1 MQSTR
6 GEGGEGTGEEEEV
19 RPEGSRQT
27 EEVSELQDGGEEAAE
42 DRGAPVPAATQ
53 SVSLNQSGPEPD
65 DTAPQ
70 LQPVHTGL
78 DDFPAAT
85 NSVEE
90 NVAQLPLTLHPSHL
104 NTSEDMEDQEPPQE
118 EEEEGEVEDEEEEE
132 DEEEFIVLDSE
143 HPLVRRQQVALN
155 RQLSNQLERIDL
167 GLKEKLANEKE
178 DERHLQ
184 ELGVGMYGVQEQL
197 ARLQTRLDE
206 RQHTKAEAEAKRQQA
221 RDQLEEIKR
230 QYSNITGQD
239 RKDKANASQLQVE
252 IDNLM
257 QHLVFTQGVSED
269 LSSNVKALKNAR
281 RRAGAEKNQAAEQ
294 KFQQD
299 VYVERRTKDKERL
312 TEQIAMYE
320 AQAKAQAEE
329 THSAK
334 EALSEAEMEMESL
347 VLARN
352 QLLQQ
357 WSGSLVAMRR
367 RDEAFSAMQDAV
379 RTVEHQVILLD
390 REIEGYKR
398 STNEEQEENE
408 KLTMH
413 LNWSHVDGATSR
425 KLIIQK
431 QAQGEALQAHYSS
444 CLRTLRETERSLARL
459 SKETSAHH
467 TEVID
472 QRRQLQKESAVR
484 LEIEDKIMTHIQQ
497 KLTHNK
503 AAKYSQRLTGR
514 IATLKREKSFR
525 LWQLEN
531 DVVALGQEISKA
543 SQHLESL
550 GLTTEALDEKI
561 DRSNKLLTT
570 IEAKMSSFMT
580 LIAHKQASIATCN
593 KKIYQIAAKTG
604 HEDLSP
610 LQIKIE
616 AIRAQTEELAGRIKS
631 DQQLW
636 MMRQGTLVAM
646 THELDANSKGML
658 KLQTEYTAMQQK
670 KIRLEGQI
678 EAEHHE
684 EAELEKNAKML
695 RGDLL
700 KLNTLLSKNSQ
711 LSLALQQENALRE
724 TDFLHRLKEAERES
738 IQMQIKHER
747 IQEEKE
753 RILNSLV
760 EAERQ
765 IMLWEKKIQLVKET
779 RSAVDL
785 EVGQGDIQIM
795 KAEVHRMEVR
805 LNHLLK
811 QQERL
816 LKESEATVERRGVI
830 ILRREAMFHTS
841 KKMMTKG
848 EVNRVT
854 QGLQRKTHDTHKRAV
869 EYEQGI
875 RELQEGQVRLSERL
889 AQQKQKLSELCGT
902 SYVLDPEFENLQ
914 DTKER
919 NLAHLVSL
927 QSRMKK
933 LQGVCEGSYRA
944 SATSES
950 VAAALQS
957 QMERVHAAGTILQR
971 VCEEFPQHQ
980 GVLRRLALALA
991 ARTQTARTQVRVQ
1004 ETS

>member
-6 GEGGEGTGEEEEV
+6 GEGGEGAGEEEV
-19 RPEGSRQT
+19 RPENSRQT
-27 EEVSELQDGGEEAAE
+27 EEVSELQDGGEEGAE
-42 DRGAPVPAATQ
+42 DRGAPAATQ
-53 SVSLNQSGPEPD
+53 SVSQNQSGPEPD
-65 DTAPQ
+65 DTTPQ
-70 LQPVHTGL
+70 RQPVHTGL

-85 NSVEE
+85 NSVQE

-118 EEEEGEVEDEEEEE
+118 EEEEGEVEDEEEE
-132 DEEEFIVLDSE
+132 EEEFIVLDSE

-178 DERHLQ
+178 DDKHLQ
-184 ELGVGMYGVQEQL
+184 ALGVGMYGVQEQL

-221 RDQLEEIKR
+221 RHQLEEIKR

-239 RKDKANASQLQVE
+239 RKDKANASQLQAE
-252 IDNLM
+252 IDNLL

-281 RRAGAEKNQAAEQ
+281 RKAGAEKNQAEEQ

-299 VYVERRTKDKERL
+299 LYVERLTKDKERL

-329 THSAK
+329 THAAK

-357 WSGSLVAMRR
+357 WSGSLVGMRR

-408 KLTMH
+408 KLTMQ
-413 LNWSHVDGATSR
+413 LNWSHMDGATSR

-444 CLRTLRETERSLARL
+444 CLRTLRETERTLARL

-467 TEVID
+467 AEVID

-503 AAKYSQRLTGR
+503 AAKYSQRLTSR

-531 DVVALGQEISKA
+531 DVVAVGQEISKA

-550 GLTTEALDEKI
+550 GLTMEALDEKI
-561 DRSNKLLTT
+561 ARSNKLLTT
-570 IEAKMSSFMT
+570 IQAKMSSFVT
-580 LIAHKQASIATCN
+580 LIAQKQASIATCN
-593 KKIYQIAAKTG
+593 KKIYEIAAKTG

-610 LQIKIE
+610 LQIKVE
-616 AIRAQTEELAGRIKS
+616 AIRAQMEELAGRIKS

-646 THELDANSKGML
+646 THEIEANSKEML

-684 EAELEKNAKML
+684 ETELEKNAKML

-711 LSLALQQENALRE
+711 LSQALEQENALRE

-779 RSAVDL
+779 RSAVDS

-795 KAEVHRMEVR
+795 KAEVHRMECKTWMQH
-805 LNHLLK
+805 NLLK
-811 QQERL
+811 LNSNKTEL
-816 LKESEATVERRGVI
+816 LLIG
-830 ILRREAMFHTS
+830 S
-841 KKMMTKG
+841 KSTLSK
-848 EVNRVT
+848 VT
-854 QGLQRKTHDTHKRAV
+854 NGALLL
-869 EYEQGI
+869 QGI
-875 RELQEGQVRLSERL
+875 ARLS
-889 AQQKQKLSELCGT
+889 T
-902 SYVLDPEFENLQ
+902 
-914 DTKER
+914 
-919 NLAHLVSL
+919 
-927 QSRMKK
+927 
-933 LQGVCEGSYRA
+933 
-944 SATSES
+944 
-950 VAAALQS
+950 
-957 QMERVHAAGTILQR
+957 
-971 VCEEFPQHQ
+971 
-980 GVLRRLALALA
+980 
-991 ARTQTARTQVRVQ
+991 
-1004 ETS
+1004 

>member
-6 GEGGEGTGEEEEV
+6 GEGGEGAGEEEV

-65 DTAPQ
+65 DTTPQ

-85 NSVEE
+85 NSVQE
-90 NVAQLPLTLHPSHL
+90 N
-104 NTSEDMEDQEPPQE
+104 
-118 EEEEGEVEDEEEEE
+118 
-132 DEEEFIVLDSE
+132 
-143 HPLVRRQQVALN
+143 PLVRRQQVALN

-178 DERHLQ
+178 DDKHLQ
-184 ELGVGMYGVQEQL
+184 ELGFGMYGVQEQL
-197 ARLQTRLDE
+197 ARLQARLDE

-239 RKDKANASQLQVE
+239 RKDKANASQLQAE

-281 RRAGAEKNQAAEQ
+281 RRAGAEKNQAEEQ

-299 VYVERRTKDKERL
+299 LYVERLTKDKERL

-357 WSGSLVAMRR
+357 WSGSLVGMRR

-408 KLTMH
+408 KLTMQ
-413 LNWSHVDGATSR
+413 LNWSHMDGATSR

-444 CLRTLRETERSLARL
+444 CLRTLRETERTLARL

-472 QRRQLQKESAVR
+472 QRRQLQKESAVH

-503 AAKYSQRLTGR
+503 AAKYSQRLTSR

-531 DVVALGQEISKA
+531 DVVALGQEISKD

-561 DRSNKLLTT
+561 ARSNKLLTT
-570 IEAKMSSFMT
+570 IQAKMSSFVT
-580 LIAHKQASIATCN
+580 LIAQKQGSIATCN

-610 LQIKIE
+610 LQIKVE
-616 AIRAQTEELAGRIKS
+616 AIRAQMEELAGRIKS

-646 THELDANSKGML
+646 THEIDANSKEML

-684 EAELEKNAKML
+684 ETELEKNAKML

-711 LSLALQQENALRE
+711 LSLALEQENALRE

-779 RSAVDL
+779 RSAVDS
-785 EVGQGDIQIM
+785 EGGQGDIQIM

-841 KKMMTKG
+841 KKMTTKG

-854 QGLQRKTHDTHKRAV
+854 QGLQRKTHDTHKRMV

-957 QMERVHAAGTILQR
+957 QMERVRATGTILQR

>member
-6 GEGGEGTGEEEEV
+6 GEGGEGAGEEEV

-53 SVSLNQSGPEPD
+53 SVSQNQSGPEPD
-65 DTAPQ
+65 DTTPQ

-85 NSVEE
+85 NSVQE

-104 NTSEDMEDQEPPQE
+104 NTSEDMEDQEPLQE
-118 EEEEGEVEDEEEEE
+118 EEEEGEVEDEEEE
-132 DEEEFIVLDSE
+132 EEEFIVLDSE

-167 GLKEKLANEKE
+167 GLREKLANEKE
-178 DERHLQ
+178 DDKHLQ
-184 ELGVGMYGVQEQL
+184 KLGVGMYGVQEQL
-197 ARLQTRLDE
+197 ARLQTRLDD

-239 RKDKANASQLQVE
+239 RKDKANASQLQAE

-281 RRAGAEKNQAAEQ
+281 RKAGAEKNQAEEQ

-299 VYVERRTKDKERL
+299 LYVERLTKDKERL

-329 THSAK
+329 THAAK

-357 WSGSLVAMRR
+357 WSGSLVGMRR

-379 RTVEHQVILLD
+379 RIVEHQVILLD

-408 KLTMH
+408 KLTMQ
-413 LNWSHVDGATSR
+413 LNWSHMDGATSR

-444 CLRTLRETERSLARL
+444 CLRTLRETERTLARL
-459 SKETSAHH
+459 SKETSTHH
-467 TEVID
+467 AEVID

-503 AAKYSQRLTGR
+503 AAKYSQRLTSR

-531 DVVALGQEISKA
+531 DVVAVGQEISKA

-561 DRSNKLLTT
+561 ARSNKLLTT
-570 IEAKMSSFMT
+570 IQAKMSSFVT
-580 LIAHKQASIATCN
+580 LIAQKQASIATCN
-593 KKIYQIAAKTG
+593 KKIYEIAAKTG

-610 LQIKIE
+610 LQIKVE
-616 AIRAQTEELAGRIKS
+616 AIRAQIEELAVRIKS
-631 DQQLW
+631 DQQIW

-646 THELDANSKGML
+646 THEIEANSKEML

-684 EAELEKNAKML
+684 ETELEKNAKML

-700 KLNTLLSKNSQ
+700 KLKTLLSKNSQ
-711 LSLALQQENALRE
+711 LSQALEQENALRE

-753 RILNSLV
+753 RILNSVV

-779 RSAVDL
+779 RSAVDS

-805 LNHLLK
+805 LNHQLK

-816 LKESEATVERRGVI
+816 LKESEATVERREVI
-830 ILRREAMFHTS
+830 VLRREAMFHTS
-841 KKMMTKG
+841 KKMTTKG

-854 QGLQRKTHDTHKRAV
+854 QGLQRKTHDTHKRVV

-875 RELQEGQVRLSERL
+875 KELQEGQVRLSERL

-957 QMERVHAAGTILQR
+957 QMERVHAAGIILQR

-980 GVLRRLALALA
+980 GALRKLALALA

-1004 ETS
+1004 EMS

>member
-1 MQSTR
+1 
-6 GEGGEGTGEEEEV
+6 
-19 RPEGSRQT
+19 
-27 EEVSELQDGGEEAAE
+27 
-42 DRGAPVPAATQ
+42 
-53 SVSLNQSGPEPD
+53 
-65 DTAPQ
+65 
-70 LQPVHTGL
+70 
-78 DDFPAAT
+78 
-85 NSVEE
+85 
-90 NVAQLPLTLHPSHL
+90 
-104 NTSEDMEDQEPPQE
+104 MEDQEPPQ
-118 EEEEGEVEDEEEEE
+118 VERRRRRRRRRRRGRRRRKGKRKWRMKRRGGRR
-132 DEEEFIVLDSE
+132 
-143 HPLVRRQQVALN
+143 PLVRRQQVALN

-178 DERHLQ
+178 DDKHLQ

-197 ARLQTRLDE
+197 ARLQTRLDD

-230 QYSNITGQD
+230 QYSNITAKTERTKPTVSPTCHLLLLHGVDQD
-239 RKDKANASQLQVE
+239 AE

-281 RRAGAEKNQAAEQ
+281 RKAGAEKNQAEEQ

-299 VYVERRTKDKERL
+299 LYVERLTKDKERL

-329 THSAK
+329 THAAK

-357 WSGSLVAMRR
+357 WSGSLVGMRR

-408 KLTMH
+408 KLTMQ
-413 LNWSHVDGATSR
+413 LNWSHMDGATSR

-444 CLRTLRETERSLARL
+444 CLRTLRETERTLARL

-467 TEVID
+467 AEVID

-503 AAKYSQRLTGR
+503 AAKYSQRLTSR

-531 DVVALGQEISKA
+531 DVVAVGQEISKA

-561 DRSNKLLTT
+561 ARSNKLLTT
-570 IEAKMSSFMT
+570 IQAKMSSFVT
-580 LIAHKQASIATCN
+580 LIAQKQASIATCN

-610 LQIKIE
+610 LQIKVE
-616 AIRAQTEELAGRIKS
+616 AIRAQIEELAVRIKS

-646 THELDANSKGML
+646 THEIEANSKEML

-670 KIRLEGQI
+670 KIRLE
-678 EAEHHE
+678 
-684 EAELEKNAKML
+684 
-695 RGDLL
+695 
-700 KLNTLLSKNSQ
+700 
-711 LSLALQQENALRE
+711 
-724 TDFLHRLKEAERES
+724 
-738 IQMQIKHER
+738 
-747 IQEEKE
+747 
-753 RILNSLV
+753 
-760 EAERQ
+760 
-765 IMLWEKKIQLVKET
+765 
-779 RSAVDL
+779 
-785 EVGQGDIQIM
+785 
-795 KAEVHRMEVR
+795 
-805 LNHLLK
+805 
-811 QQERL
+811 
-816 LKESEATVERRGVI
+816 
-830 ILRREAMFHTS
+830 
-841 KKMMTKG
+841 
-848 EVNRVT
+848 
-854 QGLQRKTHDTHKRAV
+854 
-869 EYEQGI
+869 
-875 RELQEGQVRLSERL
+875 
-889 AQQKQKLSELCGT
+889 
-902 SYVLDPEFENLQ
+902 
-914 DTKER
+914 
-919 NLAHLVSL
+919 
-927 QSRMKK
+927 
-933 LQGVCEGSYRA
+933 
-944 SATSES
+944 
-950 VAAALQS
+950 
-957 QMERVHAAGTILQR
+957 
-971 VCEEFPQHQ
+971 
-980 GVLRRLALALA
+980 
-991 ARTQTARTQVRVQ
+991 
-1004 ETS
+1004 

>member
-6 GEGGEGTGEEEEV
+6 GEGGEGAGEEEA

-27 EEVSELQDGGEEAAE
+27 EEVSELQDGGKEAAE
-42 DRGAPVPAATQ
+42 DRGAPVLAAATQ
-53 SVSLNQSGPEPD
+53 SVSQNQSGPEPD
-65 DTAPQ
+65 DTTPQ
-70 LQPVHTGL
+70 LRPVHTGL
-78 DDFPAAT
+78 DDFSAAT
-85 NSVEE
+85 NS
-90 NVAQLPLTLHPSHL
+90 
-104 NTSEDMEDQEPPQE
+104 
-118 EEEEGEVEDEEEEE
+118 
-132 DEEEFIVLDSE
+132 EFIVLDSE

-178 DERHLQ
+178 DDKHLQ

-197 ARLQTRLDE
+197 ARLQTRLDD

-239 RKDKANASQLQVE
+239 RKDKANASQLQAE

-281 RRAGAEKNQAAEQ
+281 RKAGAEKNQAEEQ

-299 VYVERRTKDKERL
+299 LYVERLTKDKERL

-329 THSAK
+329 THAAK

-357 WSGSLVAMRR
+357 WSGSLVGMRR

-408 KLTMH
+408 KLTMQ
-413 LNWSHVDGATSR
+413 LNWSHDGATSR

-444 CLRTLRETERSLARL
+444 CLRTLRETERTLARL

-467 TEVID
+467 AEVID

-503 AAKYSQRLTGR
+503 AAKYSQRLTSR

-531 DVVALGQEISKA
+531 DVVAVGQEISKA

-561 DRSNKLLTT
+561 ARSNKLLTT
-570 IEAKMSSFMT
+570 IQAKMSSFVT
-580 LIAHKQASIATCN
+580 LIAQKQASIATCN

-610 LQIKIE
+610 LQIKVE
-616 AIRAQTEELAGRIKS
+616 AIRAQIEELAVRIKS

-646 THELDANSKGML
+646 THEIEANSKEML

-670 KIRLEGQI
+670 KIRWRI

-684 EAELEKNAKML
+684 ETELEKNAKML

-711 LSLALQQENALRE
+711 LSQALEQENALRE

-779 RSAVDL
+779 RSAVDS
-785 EVGQGDIQIM
+785 EVDQGDIQIM
-795 KAEVHRMEVR
+795 KAEIHRMEVR

-816 LKESEATVERRGVI
+816 LKESEATVERREVI
-830 ILRREAMFHTS
+830 VLRREAMFHTS
-841 KKMMTKG
+841 KKRTTKG

-854 QGLQRKTHDTHKRAV
+854 QGLQRKIHDTHKRVV

-875 RELQEGQVRLSERL
+875 RELQEGQVRLSELL

-957 QMERVHAAGTILQR
+957 QMERVRAAGTILQR

-980 GVLRRLALALA
+980 GALRRLALALA

>member
-1 MQSTR
+1 MEARESSR
-6 GEGGEGTGEEEEV
+6 G
-19 RPEGSRQT
+19 PW
-27 EEVSELQDGGEEAAE
+27 VSQ
-42 DRGAPVPAATQ
+42 RYT
-53 SVSLNQSGPEPD
+53 GPEPD
-65 DTAPQ
+65 DTTPQ

-85 NSVEE
+85 NSVQE
-90 NVAQLPLTLHPSHL
+90 N
-104 NTSEDMEDQEPPQE
+104 
-118 EEEEGEVEDEEEEE
+118 
-132 DEEEFIVLDSE
+132 
-143 HPLVRRQQVALN
+143 PLVRRQQVALN

-178 DERHLQ
+178 DEAPS
-184 ELGVGMYGVQEQL
+184 GVGSW
-197 ARLQTRLDE
+197 D
-206 RQHTKAEAEAKRQQA
+206 A

-239 RKDKANASQLQVE
+239 RKDKANASQLQAE

-299 VYVERRTKDKERL
+299 LYVERRTKDKERL

-408 KLTMH
+408 KLTML

-459 SKETSAHH
+459 SK
-467 TEVID
+467 
-472 QRRQLQKESAVR
+472 RRQLQKESAVR

-503 AAKYSQRLTGR
+503 AAKYSLQRLTSR
-514 IATLKREKSFR
+514 IATLKREKLR
-525 LWQLEN
+525 LWQLES

-561 DRSNKLLTT
+561 ARSNTLLTT
-570 IEAKMSSFMT
+570 IQAKMSSFMT

-610 LQIKIE
+610 LQIKVE

-646 THELDANSKGML
+646 THEIDANGKGML

-684 EAELEKNAKML
+684 ETELEKNAKML

-711 LSLALQQENALRE
+711 LSLALEQENALRE
-724 TDFLHRLKEAERES
+724 TDLPEAERES

-841 KKMMTKG
+841 KKMTTKG

-854 QGLQRKTHDTHKRAV
+854 RGLQRKTHDTHKRAV

-875 RELQEGQVRLSERL
+875 RELQEG
-889 AQQKQKLSELCGT
+889 
-902 SYVLDPEFENLQ
+902 
-914 DTKER
+914 
-919 NLAHLVSL
+919 
-927 QSRMKK
+927 
-933 LQGVCEGSYRA
+933 
-944 SATSES
+944 
-950 VAAALQS
+950 
-957 QMERVHAAGTILQR
+957 
-971 VCEEFPQHQ
+971 
-980 GVLRRLALALA
+980 
-991 ARTQTARTQVRVQ
+991 
-1004 ETS
+1004 